1 MALVLKFSLP
11 PSAYATMAL
20 RELTKMDMS
29 SSAQSALNEAGGT
42 KRTSPEEQQD
52 GISKRLKKGG
62 PATLPE

>member
-42 KRTSPEEQQD
+42 KRTSPEEQD
-52 GISKRLKKGG
+52 GISKRLKKGN
-62 PATLPE
+62 AS